1 MTYLGIDPSTTST
14 GFVMLRKDGLV
25 VHAEAHKPKKLTG
38 IARAETHA
46 DALLQVLG
54 KYGAPDV
61 VAIETPF
68 TSRNPKTFALLVE
81 VQTLLRYVLFKRKI
95 DTVLVQPTVLKKWV
109 GVKAK
114 KGAGKDPVRSAV
126 KEMYGFGHAVDDV
139 VDAYVLAR
147 IAQARRDQ
155 SHCTVEAQRDILA
168 KLTWLQ

>member
-1 MTYLGIDPSTTST
+1 
-14 GFVMLRKDGLV
+14 MLLFS
-25 VHAEAHKPKKLTG
+25 
-38 IARAETHA
+38 
-46 DALLQVLG
+46 
-54 KYGAPDV
+54 DV

-81 VQTLLRYVLFKRKI
+81 VQTLLRYILFKKGV
-95 DTVLVQPTVLKKWV
+95 DTVLVPPTVLKKWV

-126 KEMYGFGHAVDDV
+126 KEMYGFSHAVDDV

-155 SHCTVEAQRDILA
+155 SHCSNEAQRDILG
-168 KLTWLQ
+168 KLVWLQ